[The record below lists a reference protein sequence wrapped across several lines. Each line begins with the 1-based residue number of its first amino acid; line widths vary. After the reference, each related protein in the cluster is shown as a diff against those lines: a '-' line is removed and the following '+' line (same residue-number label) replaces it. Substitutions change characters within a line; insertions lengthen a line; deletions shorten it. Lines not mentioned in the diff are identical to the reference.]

1 MLIFQPIHNAEKQKL
16 DKLILMLCIKRGP
29 LIFLVRKLQFID
41 DLIKNPLINPLGYIH
56 FITVISGLCSKAQS

>member
-16 DKLILMLCIKRGP
+16 DKLILIPCIKRGP
-29 LIFLVRKLQFID
+29 LIFLVRKLQFTD
-41 DLIKNPLINPLGYIH
+41 DLVPLGYIH